1 MTDLLDLLVLQG
13 VFSWSL
19 IAITLFGIVV
29 MPRLFGLN
37 YFNGLSYS
45 QFTLFFNAT
54 AIIAGLDSEL
64 VGAYGGLHFYIIEF
78 VFLALTF
85 AIYRHFLTHRARVF
99 FAMRG
104 FFGGKGALLIVTFVV
119 GMAVFNFLLAPTD
132 GSSRI
137 AYMTEVWFSLIKPFF
152 QVVIPVSY
160 LGVFIMLQNPS
171 RRRLGY
177 ILLVAIVIAN
187 IATGSKASFA
197 IGLLSALLMLR
208 DISGPS
214 QFTVRRQ
221 DLIKFALFFCAAI
234 VFSLARLEVSIDD
247 IFDRFFLFG
256 EATILT
262 YFSDA
267 PTAACANVSTF
278 ASMHRGLARLLGDAS
293 AQDIDTLFGYAL
305 TIEKLG
311 VNTFTGPN
319 GRLSAYILC
328 NFSDEQVV
336 LGVFVVLFY
345 FLLIIMLFKQIL
357 NRPIYL
363 ALIYPFMLTS
373 LGGAAQD
380 FNLIMQDITIISILI
395 FLAFLYYIVPARR
408 QLE

>member
-1 MTDLLDLLVLQG
+1 MTDLLDLLVFQSA
-13 VFSWSL
+13 FSWSL
-19 IAITLFGIVV
+19 IAITLLGIVV
-29 MPRLFGLN
+29 IPRLFGLN

-54 AIIAGLDSEL
+54 TIIAGLDSEF
-64 VGAYGGLHFYIIEF
+64 VGVYGGLHFYIIEF
-78 VFLALTF
+78 LFLALTF
-85 AIYRHFLTHRARVF
+85 AAYRHFLTHRARVLA
-99 FAMRG
+99 AMRI
-104 FFGGKGALLIVTFVV
+104 FFSGKGALLVVAFVI

-137 AYMTEVWFSLIKPFF
+137 AYMTETWFSLIKPFF
-152 QVVIPVSY
+152 QLVTPISY

-177 ILLVAIVIAN
+177 ILLATIVIAN

-197 IGLLSALLMLR
+197 IGLLTALLVLR
-208 DISGPS
+208 DISGS
-214 QFTVRRQ
+214 SRFTIRRQ
-221 DLIKFALFFCAAI
+221 ELIILALFVWAAI
-234 VFSLARLEVSIDD
+234 VFALARLEVSTDD

-262 YFSDA
+262 YFSDT

-278 ASMHRGLARLLGDAS
+278 ASMHRGWARLLGDVS

-328 NFSDEQVV
+328 NFADERVV
-336 LGVFVVLFY
+336 FGAFVVLLY
-345 FLLIIMLFKQIL
+345 FCLMLLLFKRL
-357 NRPIYL
+357 LKRPTYL
-363 ALIYPFMLTS
+363 ALIYPFLLTS
-373 LGGAAQD
+373 LGGASQD
-380 FNLIMQDITIISILI
+380 FNLIMQDITIFVILLLLPLS
-395 FLAFLYYIVPARR
+395 FYTVPARR
-408 QLE
+408 QLG